1 MTLANLAEPDAATN
15 RLRAGWSR
23 LRAQVERMTRRTDGE
38 DLLHDAYVSMAGL
51 ATAPRND
58 EAFLVHAAVN
68 RGRDAFRREAV
79 RGPCEPV
86 EAIDWLRD
94 PAPIQ
99 DEVMI
104 AKARLARVRE
114 GIDRL
119 TAAIA
124 ELLGIDDRLCG
135 FVLDGSDG
143 AAFAWLYEHG
153 DVVERSDAADGTT
166 AVTVRMSETDAARF
180 EKRFAGSIR
189 RPSH

>member
-1 MTLANLAEPDAATN
+1 MTATDLTTNDAGAS
-15 RLRAGWSR
+15 RLWAGWSR
-23 LRAQVERMTRRTDGE
+23 LRAQVERLTRRADGE

-51 ATAPRND
+51 ANAPRND

-68 RGRDAFRREAV
+68 RGRDAFRRELV
-79 RGPCEPV
+79 RGPCEPR

-119 TAAIA
+119 SPRTREIFLMQRLDGYKYREIA
-124 ELLGIDDRLCG
+124 ERL
-135 FVLDGSDG
+135 DISQS
-143 AAFAWLYEHG
+143 A
-153 DVVERSDAADGTT
+153 VEKHMAKAMTFLADWTEGW
-166 AVTVRMSETDAARF
+166 
-180 EKRFAGSIR
+180 
-189 RPSH
+189 

>member
-15 RLRAGWSR
+15 RLWAGWSR
-23 LRAQVERMTRRTDGE
+23 LRAQVERMTRRADGE

-51 ATAPRND
+51 ANAPRND

-79 RGPCEPV
+79 RGACEPA

-119 TAAIA
+119 TPRTREIFLMQRLDGYTYREIA
-124 ELLGIDDRLCG
+124 ERL
-135 FVLDGSDG
+135 DISQG
-143 AAFAWLYEHG
+143 A
-153 DVVERSDAADGTT
+153 VEKHMAKAMTFLADWTEGW
-166 AVTVRMSETDAARF
+166 
-180 EKRFAGSIR
+180 
-189 RPSH
+189 

>member
-1 MTLANLAEPDAATN
+1 MSDITMTDMGPS
-15 RLRAGWSR
+15 RLWAGWSR

-51 ATAPRND
+51 ANAPRND

-79 RGPCEPV
+79 RGACEPA
-86 EAIDWLRD
+86 ETIDWLRD

-119 TAAIA
+119 TPRTREIF
-124 ELLGIDDRLCG
+124 LMQR
-135 FVLDGSDG
+135 LDGSKYREIAERLDISQG
-143 AAFAWLYEHG
+143 A
-153 DVVERSDAADGTT
+153 VEKHMAKAMTFLADWTEGW
-166 AVTVRMSETDAARF
+166 
-180 EKRFAGSIR
+180 
-189 RPSH
+189 

>member
-1 MTLANLAEPDAATN
+1 MTTSDLTTTDAGAH
-15 RLRAGWSR
+15 RLWAGWSR

-51 ATAPRND
+51 ANAPRND

-79 RGPCEPV
+79 RGVCEPA

-119 TAAIA
+119 TPRTREIFLMQRIDGYKYREIA
-124 ELLGIDDRLCG
+124 ERL
-135 FVLDGSDG
+135 DISQG
-143 AAFAWLYEHG
+143 A
-153 DVVERSDAADGTT
+153 VEKHMAKAMTFLADWTEGW
-166 AVTVRMSETDAARF
+166 
-180 EKRFAGSIR
+180 
-189 RPSH
+189 

>member
-1 MTLANLAEPDAATN
+1 MTAANLTATDPAP
-15 RLRAGWSR
+15 RGLWQGWSR

-79 RGPCEPV
+79 RGACEPA

-119 TAAIA
+119 TPRTREIFLMQRLDGYKYREIA
-124 ELLGIDDRLCG
+124 ERL
-135 FVLDGSDG
+135 DISQG
-143 AAFAWLYEHG
+143 A
-153 DVVERSDAADGTT
+153 VEKHMAKAMTFLADWTEGW
-166 AVTVRMSETDAARF
+166 
-180 EKRFAGSIR
+180 
-189 RPSH
+189 

>member
-1 MTLANLAEPDAATN
+1 MTTSDLTTADAGAR
-15 RLRAGWSR
+15 RLWAGWSR

-51 ATAPRND
+51 ANAPRND

-79 RGPCEPV
+79 RGSCEPV

-119 TAAIA
+119 PPRTREIFLMQRIDGYKYREIA
-124 ELLGIDDRLCG
+124 ERL
-135 FVLDGSDG
+135 DISQG
-143 AAFAWLYEHG
+143 A
-153 DVVERSDAADGTT
+153 VEKHMAKAMTFLADWTEGW
-166 AVTVRMSETDAARF
+166 
-180 EKRFAGSIR
+180 
-189 RPSH
+189 

>member
-1 MTLANLAEPDAATN
+1 MTAANLTATDPAP
-15 RLRAGWSR
+15 RSLWQGWSR

-51 ATAPRND
+51 ANAPRND

-79 RGPCEPV
+79 RGACEPA
-86 EAIDWLRD
+86 ETIDWLRD

-119 TAAIA
+119 TPRTREIFLMQRLDGYKYREIA
-124 ELLGIDDRLCG
+124 ERL
-135 FVLDGSDG
+135 DISQG
-143 AAFAWLYEHG
+143 A
-153 DVVERSDAADGTT
+153 VEKHMAKAMTFLADWTEGW
-166 AVTVRMSETDAARF
+166 
-180 EKRFAGSIR
+180 
-189 RPSH
+189 